1 MDKDKPQQQSA
12 SNEGLGKGKHD
23 HEHHKDVHETEQRPD
38 FPHDSHDHK
47 VKDPPKH
54 TWFHEIICI
63 VWYLTADLTLFGVW
77 NV

>member
-54 TWFHEIICI
+54 T
-63 VWYLTADLTLFGVW
+63 
-77 NV
+77 